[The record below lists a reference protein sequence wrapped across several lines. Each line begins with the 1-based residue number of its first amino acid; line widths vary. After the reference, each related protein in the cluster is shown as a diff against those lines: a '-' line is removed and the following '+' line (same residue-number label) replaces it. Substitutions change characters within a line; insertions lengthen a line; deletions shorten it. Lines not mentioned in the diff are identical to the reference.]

1 MRFYNQS
8 FLGSLFSLLL
18 ISVILSAGHLLGA
31 YRKDT
36 AVMRF
41 AKQMSAR
48 LSEIFVIQ
56 WLLIG
61 FLFSV
66 CRAFDLPDL
75 PLEWV
80 IPAGVLIT
88 LTTGLILQ
96 LWLKRKL

>member
-1 MRFYNQS
+1 MMRFYNQS

-56 WLLIG
+56 
-61 FLFSV
+61 
-66 CRAFDLPDL
+66 
-75 PLEWV
+75 
-80 IPAGVLIT
+80 
-88 LTTGLILQ
+88 
-96 LWLKRKL
+96 